1 MSRDKSM
8 TTTSEDK
15 ADTPAVNTTDER
27 DSSQGST
34 AAQPKNV
41 AEEAS
46 AESIPARDTP
56 SGTQVTSEQATREL
70 VGAAPATG
78 SDPDPAELKEQ
89 LLRVL
94 AEQENFRR
102 RIERERDEAIRFA
115 ATQLVKDLLQTA
127 DNLARALESVPP
139 DPSDQHQ
146 AMQNL
151 LAGVAASER
160 ALQDTFA
167 RHGITQIHPAL
178 GDQFDPHQHQA
189 MFVVD
194 AGDYEPGTI
203 AQIVLPG
210 YAYHERLLR
219 PAFVGIARDDT
230 RRPD

>member
-1 MSRDKSM
+1 M

-15 ADTPAVNTTDER
+15 ADTPAVDTTDER
-27 DSSQGST
+27 ASSQGST

-46 AESIPARDTP
+46 AESVPARDTP

-70 VGAAPATG
+70 VGAAPATT
-78 SDPDPAELKEQ
+78 SDPDPAELKEK

-139 DPSDQHQ
+139 DPPDQLQ

-189 MFVVD
+189 MFVAD

-219 PAFVGIARDDT
+219 PAFVGIAGDDT

>member
-15 ADTPAVNTTDER
+15 ADTPAVDTTDER
-27 DSSQGST
+27 ASSQAST

-46 AESIPARDTP
+46 AESVPARDTP
-56 SGTQVTSEQATREL
+56 SGAQVTSEQAAREP
-70 VGAAPATG
+70 VGAAPATT
-78 SDPDPAELKEQ
+78 SNPDPAELKEK

-139 DPSDQHQ
+139 DPPDQLQ

-189 MFVVD
+189 MFVAD

-219 PAFVGIARDDT
+219 PAFVGIAGDDT

>member
-1 MSRDKSM
+1 M

-15 ADTPAVNTTDER
+15 ADTPAVKTTDER
-27 DSSQGST
+27 DSSHGST

-70 VGAAPATG
+70 VGAAPATA
-78 SDPDPAELKEQ
+78 SVPDPAELKEQ

-127 DNLARALESVPP
+127 DNLSRALESVRP

>member
-15 ADTPAVNTTDER
+15 ADTLAVNITDER
-27 DSSQGST
+27 ASSEGST

-70 VGAAPATG
+70 VGAAPATA

-139 DPSDQHQ
+139 DPPDQHQ

>member
-27 DSSQGST
+27 DSSQGPT

-70 VGAAPATG
+70 VGAAPATA

-146 AMQNL
+146 VMQNL

-167 RHGITQIHPAL
+167 RHGVTQIHPAL

-219 PAFVGIARDDT
+219 PAFVGIAKNDPD
-230 RRPD
+230 RPD

>member
-1 MSRDKSM
+1 M

-15 ADTPAVNTTDER
+15 ADTPAVKTTDER

-70 VGAAPATG
+70 VGAAPATA
-78 SDPDPAELKEQ
+78 SVPDPAELKEQ

-102 RIERERDEAIRFA
+102 RTERERDEAIRFA

-189 MFVVD
+189 MFLVD

>member
-1 MSRDKSM
+1 M
-8 TTTSEDK
+8 
-15 ADTPAVNTTDER
+15 
-27 DSSQGST
+27 
-34 AAQPKNV
+34 
-41 AEEAS
+41 
-46 AESIPARDTP
+46 
-56 SGTQVTSEQATREL
+56 TSEQATREL
-70 VGAAPATG
+70 VGAAPATA
-78 SDPDPAELKEQ
+78 SDPDPAELKEK

-139 DPSDQHQ
+139 DPPDQLQ

-189 MFVVD
+189 MFVAD

-219 PAFVGIARDDT
+219 PAFVGIAGDDT